1 MDRPR
6 RQRVPR
12 QSEGRVLPITE
23 SVKKSGVKRFVK
35 KQQMQW
41 TPRGAHLLLQTRTK
55 VLNGDLEESFRR
67 WYPAFRSKTEA
78 KAA

>member
-1 MDRPR
+1 
-6 RQRVPR
+6 
-12 QSEGRVLPITE
+12 
-23 SVKKSGVKRFVK
+23 
-35 KQQMQW
+35 MQW